1 MNPGRRKSMSRN
13 PKTGGRPSQKP
24 RNIQDLVNTLN
35 ESELHALNHFIVER
49 LRYLQQERAQHDMT
63 PFRIGD
69 TVRFT
74 TSEGRIVTGVL
85 IRLNKKSV
93 SIHTEEEQRWT
104 VSPHLLTLVR
114 RQSVTIDNT

>member
-1 MNPGRRKSMSRN
+1 MSRN

-24 RNIQDLVNTLN
+24 RNIQDLINTLN
-35 ESELHALNHFIVER
+35 ESELHALNHCIGER
-49 LRYLQQERAQHDMT
+49 LRYLQQQRAQQDMT

-93 SIHTEEEQRWT
+93 SIHTEEGQRWT

-114 RQSVTIDNT
+114 PQFVTIDNTWANN